1 MPSSRVWNAVPPPP
15 RKTRRL
21 ISAHHP
27 PTLFFLL
34 SASCTSR
41 QRKGSYCVCCVGYNI
56 DSGRFVLA
64 SVAHTSDRAASSHPS
79 EVPPHQTAC
88 HHLSHIAVAI
98 IALALAVHVL
108 NPILSLPTPAA
119 PPPPRIHAGQVQ
131 DPRRE
136 GLERQRPSLP
146 VQEISRGG
154 QVGRDQEA
162 RHGERV
168 RWHEG

>member
-79 EVPPHQTAC
+79 EVPPHQTDC

-119 PPPPRIHAGQVQ
+119 PPPPQNTRWTSARSS
-131 DPRRE
+131 PRRSRASTTFPTSARNIPRRSSRS
-136 GLERQRPSLP
+136 G
-146 VQEISRGG
+146 SRGTT
-154 QVGRDQEA
+154 RRTRTMA
-162 RHGERV
+162 
-168 RWHEG
+168 